1 MTEHIKEE
9 DKEALE
15 LIFEALSR
23 EQLYWLSERS
33 AQVAKE
39 KDDLWKQFGEEFNIE
54 K

>member
-9 DKEALE
+9 DKKALE
-15 LIFEALSR
+15 AIFENLSR

-39 KDDLWKQFGEEFNIE
+39 KDLIWNTFVKEQENGN
-54 K
+54 

>member
-9 DKEALE
+9 DKKALE
-15 LIFEALSR
+15 AIFENLSR

-39 KDDLWKQFGEEFNIE
+39 KDEIWRQFEGEFKNE
-54 K
+54 